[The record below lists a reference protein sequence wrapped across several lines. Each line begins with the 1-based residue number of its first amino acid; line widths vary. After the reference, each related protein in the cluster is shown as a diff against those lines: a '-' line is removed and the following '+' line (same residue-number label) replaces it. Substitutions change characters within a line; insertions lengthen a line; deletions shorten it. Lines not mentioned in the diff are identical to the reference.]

1 MTGKKSI
8 LQWMLGHKPL
18 SINGISALQGIK
30 YQSTGVID
38 LQTMVKAIISLH
50 VYGPFGSNLKICSKF
65 LRNIR
70 LNLSLSTTPIT
81 FTNLIYFLNLYFQKN
96 Y

>member
-1 MTGKKSI
+1 MDDCSKFKHLKYIQHMTGKKSI

-38 LQTMVKAIISLH
+38 LQTI
-50 VYGPFGSNLKICSKF
+50 G
-65 LRNIR
+65 
-70 LNLSLSTTPIT
+70 
-81 FTNLIYFLNLYFQKN
+81 
-96 Y
+96 